1 MLRINLLFFSYFI
14 CYRIAK
20 LDDSIGKIQVGRR
33 ADLLLFDDALNLQQ
47 TFVFGKPVYTA
58 EKDNETTT

>member
-1 MLRINLLFFSYFI
+1 M
-14 CYRIAK
+14 K

-58 EKDNETTT
+58 EENKGTTT